1 MHRIMAE
8 WSIDQLAVL
17 ARQAMG
23 AVLNRL
29 LVEVGED
36 GILVLGLALL

>member
-8 WSIDQLAVL
+8 WSLDKLAVL

-23 AVLNRL
+23 AFLNRL
-29 LVEVGED
+29 LD
-36 GILVLGLALL
+36 LLIDRGR

>member
-1 MHRIMAE
+1 MMETEWMRFSSEMRSSMHRIMAE
-8 WSIDQLAVL
+8 WSLDKLAVL

-29 LVEVGED
+29 
-36 GILVLGLALL
+36 